1 VELSTDILLRGE
13 VWANALDKLNKI
25 FSTRT
30 NYSIYLLSVAI
41 GIMYDKRIKKYE
53 DGNVNPRSVP
63 RNIVHNND
71 NGRLD
76 FMYQAAILTTRTEN
90 FTEEQRMQLAF
101 GDNPEELLGMKKTEF
116 LTQFANFGVTKL
128 AECIGVDDLES
139 MEKIKD
145 FLNYSIEGINFDIDD
160 IPDTILIED
169 E

>member
-1 VELSTDILLRGE
+1 MELSTDILLRGE

-53 DGNVNPRSVP
+53 DENVNPRSVP

-116 LTQFANFGVTKL
+116 LTQFANFGATKL
-128 AECIGVDDLES
+128 AECIGVDDLDS

-145 FLNYSIEGINFDIDD
+145 FLNSSIEGINFDIDD
-160 IPDTILIED
+160 IPDTILTE
-169 E
+169 EE